1 MRRRRAETV
10 RRLIAAGWN
19 PPVPTPTQADRIL
32 DDIYQVAGDARH
44 GLGLGL
50 TAREAQ
56 ILTLT
61 AEGNTA
67 PEIAKLLGRSQETVR
82 DAQKRIRRKLG
93 ARTNAHA
100 VALATGSRSPTP
112 PSR

>member
-1 MRRRRAETV
+1 MV
-10 RRLIAAGWN
+10 RRLIRAGWN
-19 PPVPTPTQADRIL
+19 PPVPTDRQAAWIL
-32 DDIYQVAGDARH
+32 DDIYQVAGDAR
-44 GLGLGL
+44 LGRGIGL

-56 ILTLT
+56 ILALT

-67 PEIAKLLGRSQETVR
+67 PEIAALIGRSHETVR

-100 VALATGSRSPTP
+100 VALSLADR
-112 PSR
+112 

>member
-19 PPVPTPTQADRIL
+19 PPVPTDTQADRIL
-32 DDIYQVAGDARH
+32 DDIYQVAGDGRH

-67 PEIAKLLGRSQETVR
+67 PEIARVLGRSTETVR
-82 DAQKRIRRKLG
+82 KAQKKLRAKLG

-100 VALATGSRSPTP
+100 VAISLRQP
-112 PSR
+112 PAES